1 MRKKQG
7 HQESTLPGHGPH
19 FTSPVLPRAGA
30 RARRAS
36 RPRHARGAK
45 PPQPGP
51 PRSLDRFRIRRK
63 RRRAEQETQS
73 VSSTGREQ
81 KSGTHSGVE
90 PGQRGPAVRAEA
102 GSAPRAGAPGGGLPG
117 RWLQLLPPP
126 RRRAAAA
133 AEVNGNLTSSCLLS
147 PSEVGV

>member
-1 MRKKQG
+1 M
-7 HQESTLPGHGPH
+7 
-19 FTSPVLPRAGA
+19 
-30 RARRAS
+30 
-36 RPRHARGAK
+36 
-45 PPQPGP
+45 
-51 PRSLDRFRIRRK
+51 
-63 RRRAEQETQS
+63 
-73 VSSTGREQ
+73 SSTGREQ
-81 KSGTHSGVE
+81 RSGTHSGVE
-90 PGQRGPAVRAEA
+90 AGQRGPAVRAEA